1 MNNLSYLVNNLSY
14 PMNNSRYLLN
24 NLSYLMNNL
33 RYLVNNLSYPI
44 NNLRYLLNNL
54 SYLIIISSFLLKYL
68 GNLSDGDVIS
78 FEMTSKKSLKKDYE
92 LNYERIKCDGY
103 YFEIIYEKKLQTIVC
118 QFYNGSHG

>member
-1 MNNLSYLVNNLSY
+1 MIAGEKIAF
-14 PMNNSRYLLN
+14 PFRWPTRYFPVYNRFYLN
-24 NLSYLMNNL
+24 NLS
-33 RYLVNNLSYPI
+33 YLVNNLSYPI